1 MIEDENEQENEDENP
16 TMITTAPISRPDG
29 LAMLRRNRAA
39 MLSLYV
45 LGLLALAAVVG
56 PMLMPEALKSTS
68 NSPFLPP
75 RSGEHLLGTDVNGQD
90 LFYRLLSGARVSLG
104 IGVAGAFLSLVIG
117 TLYGMI
123 SGYAGGKIDGFMMR
137 TVEVLYSVPRILF
150 IMILIAALD
159 DYVKEWL
166 DSLRLGFQTTGWKFG
181 EDLVRDLIPY
191 SRMMV
196 MVISLGLVEWLT
208 MARIVRGQVLVLR
221 EMTFVTASRAMGQS
235 SWGVL
240 RRHLLPNLSTII
252 LTYLTLT
259 IPAVILDE
267 SFLSFLGLGIEDPAA
282 SWGSLLKDG
291 APVINPI
298 DSKWW
303 LLVFPALCMS
313 SSLLA
318 LNFLGDGLRDAF
330 DPKSGD

>member
-1 MIEDENEQENEDENP
+1 MPDAA
-16 TMITTAPISRPDG
+16 APARIVRPDG
-29 LAMLRRNRAA
+29 WQILKRNRAA
-39 MLSLYV
+39 IIALGFLVGLSLI
-45 LGLLALAAVVG
+45 AIVV
-56 PMLMPEALKSTS
+56 PMLLPEALKVTS
-68 NSPFLPP
+68 SASFVPP
-75 RSGEHLLGTDVNGQD
+75 SAQHVLGTDVNGQD
-90 LFYRLLSGARVSLG
+90 MLYRLLAGARVSLG
-104 IGVAGAFLSLVIG
+104 VGLVGALISLVIG

-123 SGYAGGKIDGFMMR
+123 SGYAGGRIDALMMR
-137 TVEVLYSVPRILF
+137 TVEVLQSVPRILF

-159 DYVKEWL
+159 DYVKEWI
-166 DSLRLGFQTTGWKFG
+166 DGWRLFAQKNNWKG
-181 EDLVRDLIPY
+181 VADDVSALKAYSKVLVMI
-191 SRMMV
+191 V
-196 MVISLGLVEWLT
+196 SLGLVEWLT

-291 APVINPI
+291 AQVINPLE
-298 DSKWW
+298 SKWW
-303 LLVFPALCMS
+303 LLVFPALLMS
-313 SSLLA
+313 ASLLA

-330 DPKSGD
+330 DPKSGE

>member
-1 MIEDENEQENEDENP
+1 MPDAV
-16 TMITTAPISRPDG
+16 APARIARPDG
-29 LAMLRRNRAA
+29 WQILKRNHAAIIALGFLAG
-39 MLSLYV
+39 LSLI
-45 LGLLALAAVVG
+45 AIVV
-56 PMLMPEALKSTS
+56 PMLLPEELKVTS
-68 NSPFLPP
+68 SASFVPP
-75 RSGEHLLGTDVNGQD
+75 SSQHFLGTDVNGQD
-90 LFYRLLSGARVSLG
+90 MLYRILAGARVSLG
-104 IGVAGAFLSLVIG
+104 VGLVGALISLVIG

-123 SGYAGGKIDGFMMR
+123 SGYAGGRVDALMMR
-137 TVEVLYSVPRILF
+137 TVEVLQSVPRILF

-159 DYVKEWL
+159 DYVKEWI
-166 DSLRLGFQTTGWKFG
+166 DGWRLLAQKNQWNGIAENVSALKAYSKV
-181 EDLVRDLIPY
+181 LVMI
-191 SRMMV
+191 V
-196 MVISLGLVEWLT
+196 SLGLVEWLT

-291 APVINPI
+291 AQVINPLE
-298 DSKWW
+298 SKWW
-303 LLVFPALCMS
+303 LLVFPALLMS
-313 SSLLA
+313 ASLLA

-330 DPKSGD
+330 DPKSGE

>member
-1 MIEDENEQENEDENP
+1 MPDAA
-16 TMITTAPISRPDG
+16 APARIARPDG
-29 LAMLRRNRAA
+29 WQILKRNRAA
-39 MLSLYV
+39 IIALGFLAGLSLI
-45 LGLLALAAVVG
+45 AIVV
-56 PMLMPEALKSTS
+56 PMLLPVSLKVTS
-68 NSPFLPP
+68 SASFVPP
-75 RSGEHLLGTDVNGQD
+75 SSQHLLGTDVNGQD
-90 LFYRLLSGARVSLG
+90 MLYRLLAGARVSLG
-104 IGVAGAFLSLVIG
+104 VGLVGALISLVIG

-123 SGYAGGKIDGFMMR
+123 SGYAGGRIDALMMR
-137 TVEVLYSVPRILF
+137 TVEVLQSVPRILF

-159 DYVKEWL
+159 DYVKEWI
-166 DSLRLGFQTTGWKFG
+166 DGWRLLAQKNNSPNLAATMSDWKAYSKV
-181 EDLVRDLIPY
+181 LVMI
-191 SRMMV
+191 V
-196 MVISLGLVEWLT
+196 SLGLVEWLT

-291 APVINPI
+291 AQVINPLE
-298 DSKWW
+298 SKWW
-303 LLVFPALCMS
+303 LLVFPSLLMAA
-313 SSLLA
+313 SLLA

-330 DPKSGD
+330 DPRSGE

>member
-1 MIEDENEQENEDENP
+1 MPDAA
-16 TMITTAPISRPDG
+16 APARIARPDG
-29 LAMLRRNRAA
+29 WQILKRNRAA
-39 MLSLYV
+39 IIALGFLAGLSLI
-45 LGLLALAAVVG
+45 AIVV
-56 PMLMPEALKSTS
+56 PMLLPESLKVTS
-68 NSPFLPP
+68 SASFVPP
-75 RSGEHLLGTDVNGQD
+75 SSHHFLGTDVNGQD
-90 LFYRLLSGARVSLG
+90 MLYRLLSGARVSLG
-104 IGVAGAFLSLVIG
+104 VGLVGALISLVIG

-123 SGYAGGKIDGFMMR
+123 SGYAGGRVDALMMR
-137 TVEVLYSVPRILF
+137 TVEVLQSVPRILF

-159 DYVKEWL
+159 DYVKEWI
-166 DSLRLGFQTTGWKFG
+166 DGWRLLAYSKV
-181 EDLVRDLIPY
+181 LVMI
-191 SRMMV
+191 V
-196 MVISLGLVEWLT
+196 SLGLVEWLT

-221 EMTFVTASRAMGQS
+221 EMTFVTASKAMGQG

-291 APVINPI
+291 AQVINPLE
-298 DSKWW
+298 SKWW
-303 LLVFPALCMS
+303 LLLFPALLMS
-313 SSLLA
+313 ASLLA

-330 DPKSGD
+330 DPKSGE

>member
-1 MIEDENEQENEDENP
+1 MPDAA
-16 TMITTAPISRPDG
+16 APARIARPDG
-29 LAMLRRNRAA
+29 WQILKRNHTALVALGFLAL
-39 MLSLYV
+39 LSLI
-45 LGLLALAAVVG
+45 AIAG
-56 PMLMPEALKSTS
+56 PMLLPDALKSTS
-68 NSPFLPP
+68 SASFVAPLAHAEGTANL
-75 RSGEHLLGTDVNGQD
+75 HVLGTDVNGQD
-90 LFYRLLSGARVSLG
+90 MLYRLLSGARVSLG
-104 IGVAGAFLSLVIG
+104 VGLVGALISLFIG

-123 SGYAGGKIDGFMMR
+123 SGYAGGRVDAFMMR
-137 TVEVLYSVPRILF
+137 TVEVLQSVPRILF

-159 DYVKEWL
+159 DYVKEWV
-166 DSLRLGFQTTGWKFG
+166 DGLRLTAQARNWTGLAESMSSLKAYSKV
-181 EDLVRDLIPY
+181 LVMI
-191 SRMMV
+191 V
-196 MVISLGLVEWLT
+196 SLGLVEWLT

-221 EMTFVTASRAMGQS
+221 EMTFVTASRAMGQGS
-235 SWGVL
+235 AGVL

-291 APVINPI
+291 AQVINPI
-298 DSKWW
+298 ESKWW
-303 LLVFPALCMS
+303 LLVFPALLMS
-313 SSLLA
+313 ASLLA